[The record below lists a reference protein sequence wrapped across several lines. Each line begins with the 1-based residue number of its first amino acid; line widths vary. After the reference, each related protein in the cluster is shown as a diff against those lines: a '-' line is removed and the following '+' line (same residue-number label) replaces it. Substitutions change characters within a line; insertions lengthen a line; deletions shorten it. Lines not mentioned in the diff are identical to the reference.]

1 MEAEIMR
8 MFDLF
13 YEDYFRMKRVE
24 ILDTIR
30 NTEGRT
36 LMCETIIS
44 TFPLLDGVSNPETA
58 AAFSADMITLN
69 TFNFDAPFI
78 FGYGDDRTS
87 PYLGIPTYANA
98 LEHIVQENLLN
109 PDYIQE
115 FKKIIGRFIGV
126 NLEPVPEGSN
136 YPEGLRCNEKN
147 LKKAKAYGFD
157 YVVITAN
164 PSTGVTSQGIL
175 EGILLARRILGEDT
189 LIVAGKMHGA
199 GAGNIYD
206 LETVKGFI
214 TAGADII
221 LLPAPGTVPGFT
233 VDLVKGFIDMIHEE
247 GALALTTIGT
257 SQEGSTESFIES
269 IAQMAKMAGADIQHT
284 GDAGV
289 SGMTPPENILRLS
302 ITIRGRRHTY
312 RRMAR
317 SSRR

>member
-1 MEAEIMR
+1 MR

-13 YEDYFRMKRVE
+13 YDDFFKMKRQD
-24 ILDTIR
+24 ILSAISQS
-30 NTEGRT
+30 EGRT

-78 FGYGDDRTS
+78 FGYDDSKIS
-87 PYLGIPTYANA
+87 PYHGIPEYVKSF
-98 LEHIVQENLLN
+98 EDIVRRNLSNEN
-109 PDYIQE
+109 YIQD
-115 FKKIIGRFIGV
+115 FKKIVGRFLGV
-126 NLEPVPEGSN
+126 NLEPVPENST
-136 YPEGLRCNEKN
+136 YPAGLRCSEKN
-147 LKKAKAYGFD
+147 LEKVKKLGFD
-157 YVVITAN
+157 YIVITAN
-164 PSTGVTSQGIL
+164 PNTGVTSQGITD
-175 EGILLARRILGEDT
+175 GIRRARKILGEDF

-206 LETVKGFI
+206 QETIKNFVS
-214 TAGADII
+214 AGADII
-221 LLPAPGTVPGFT
+221 LIPAPGTVPGFT
-233 VDLVKGFIDMIHEE
+233 VELVKGFVDSIHNE
-247 GALALTTIGT
+247 GALAMTTIGT

-269 IAQMAKMAGADIQHT
+269 VTQMSKMAGADVQHT

-302 ITIRGRRHTY
+302 ITMRGRRHTY

-317 SSRR
+317 SSHR